1 MITTLTRTD
10 EDHVTPRAAA
20 VPAPQGTKR
29 RRRLQAGAA
38 GLAVAGVLAA
48 VATAMMSDARFS
60 DRYVTD
66 QLERQKITF
75 RAVEALT
82 PDERKSECVVQNAG
96 KALTTGKQ
104 AECYANEFIGLHVQN
119 IGRGKTYAELEDV
132 RTGLLARIAA
142 AQASGDPELS
152 KLQKDL
158 GDLTGRREAMFK
170 AEMLRGALLSSFGF
184 STLGEKVGQAATV
197 AYAAA
202 GLVALLSVA
211 GLVAAARTP
220 RSQRQILP

>member
-10 EDHVTPRAAA
+10 EDYLTPQAAA

-66 QLERQKITF
+66 QLERQRITF
-75 RAVEALT
+75 RTVEALT

-142 AQASGDPELS
+142 AQATGDSELP

-158 GDLTGRREAMFK
+158 GDLTGQREAMFK

-202 GLVALLSVA
+202 GLIALLSVA

-220 RSQRQILP
+220 RS

>member
-10 EDHVTPRAAA
+10 EDRTTQPTA
-20 VPAPQGTKR
+20 VPAPPGGKR

-75 RAVEALT
+75 RTVEALT

-142 AQASGDPELS
+142 AQATGDPELP

-158 GDLTGRREAMFK
+158 GDLTGQREAMFK

-202 GLVALLSVA
+202 GLIALLSVA

-220 RSQRQILP
+220 RA